1 MAVVGCSIL
10 CSKFAKNRLSAWL
23 CPDPLHGGA
32 YSAPQLDQGEGRG
45 KGRWKG
51 RRGGEERQGRT
62 EEGKG
67 RKERR
72 EGEGMG
78 IHFRMKILHGY
89 TALQATVVVNGFY
102 DSAVYDATEALCF
115 CLARRALFSLSRL
128 PSRPVKNI
136 FSLCKNSL
144 NRFR

>member
-1 MAVVGCSIL
+1 MGELTALPSWIKG
-10 CSKFAKNRLSAWL
+10 K
-23 CPDPLHGGA
+23 GGERGDGRA
-32 YSAPQLDQGEGRG
+32 GGEGR
-45 KGRWKG
+45 K
-51 RRGGEERQGRT
+51 RQGRT